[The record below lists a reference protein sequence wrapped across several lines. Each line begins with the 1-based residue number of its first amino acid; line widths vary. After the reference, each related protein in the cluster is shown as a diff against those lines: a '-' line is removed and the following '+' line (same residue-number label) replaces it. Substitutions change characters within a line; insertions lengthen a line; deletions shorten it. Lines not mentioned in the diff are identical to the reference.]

1 MKNGTI
7 IVNELIVSYAQQ
19 SYIYLIKNPHCKKK
33 KLSQP
38 DSEFSQLVVLSL
50 YYKKL
55 RISCKTNKLREL
67 NNLLKLVALKF

>member
-33 KLSQP
+33 SWANQIQSFL
-38 DSEFSQLVVLSL
+38 
-50 YYKKL
+50 
-55 RISCKTNKLREL
+55 
-67 NNLLKLVALKF
+67 NLLF